1 MLGIGKP
8 YLALYDLAG
17 NYSQSSVTSFLGY
30 GEESYLAA
38 AAKSE
43 SGVDYVYAAGF
54 ATTAVGT
61 QAYVIGKYDASGQVV
76 KQVFDPGL
84 NLSICQIDPFSC
96 VSYYNG
102 LANGLG
108 LTVANSGIY
117 VAGISTIPCGPSAL
131 PCPGT
136 GYDDAGDN
144 NSRPALMLYDANL
157 NLVWQNRSTPTSPC
171 DPCGTPCPNWQGQSG
186 QFFAVAALGTD
197 LYAVDLAS
205 IDVGTGFLIEKYDAS
220 GNRMWSVVNSGSE
233 GALTGVVALGSRLF
247 AAGYTYTAING
258 YDVVIREFDPTTGAV
273 TSSDSFGGPRDD
285 KAFGITTDGSDLY
298 VVGESR
304 SFASPAGNAIGEA
317 DVMMLHYVFG
327 NHPPVA
333 NAGPDQTVSAAPTC
347 TASV

>member
-30 GEESYLAA
+30 GEESYLVA

-61 QAYVIGKYDASGQVV
+61 QAYVIG
-76 KQVFDPGL
+76 
-84 NLSICQIDPFSC
+84 
-96 VSYYNG
+96 
-102 LANGLG
+102 
-108 LTVANSGIY
+108 
-117 VAGISTIPCGPSAL
+117 
-131 PCPGT
+131 
-136 GYDDAGDN
+136 
-144 NSRPALMLYDANL
+144 
-157 NLVWQNRSTPTSPC
+157 
-171 DPCGTPCPNWQGQSG
+171 
-186 QFFAVAALGTD
+186 
-197 LYAVDLAS
+197 
-205 IDVGTGFLIEKYDAS
+205 KYDAS

-247 AAGYTYTAING
+247 AAGYTYTAVNG

-273 TSSDSFGGPRDD
+273 TWSDSFGGPRDD

-304 SFASPAGNAIGEA
+304 SFASPAGNAVGEA